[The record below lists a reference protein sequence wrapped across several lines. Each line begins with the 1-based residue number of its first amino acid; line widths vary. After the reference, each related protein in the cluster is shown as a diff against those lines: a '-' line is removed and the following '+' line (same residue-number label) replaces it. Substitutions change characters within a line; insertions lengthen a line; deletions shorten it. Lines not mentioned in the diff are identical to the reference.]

1 MRKEQYPMTTVAPSQ
16 HLVWTIY
23 EIGKTVAKA
32 ETPTPT
38 SLRVRTNGTQLIA
51 ATDDFCFLERK
62 LQGNGTLTA
71 QIMSLD
77 NTDIYAKAA
86 VQIRQSLDDNAPNA
100 MMEWTPSGYAYFQY
114 RAVVN
119 GGVDYSQ
126 YVYSKL
132 PLWVRITREG
142 DQITGFISED
152 GTNFKKVG
160 SVTLKM
166 PEEVHIG
173 LAVTSNSK
181 QATTAVIDH
190 ISLEGTSLEGG
201 SPNQEAAPSNVRSI
215 MNV

>member
-1 MRKEQYPMTTVAPSQ
+1 MTTVAPPQ

-23 EIGKTVAKA
+23 EIGKTVGKA
-32 ETPTPT
+32 DTPTP
-38 SLRVRTNGTQLIA
+38 SSIRIRTNGTQLIA
-51 ATDDFCFLERK
+51 GTDDFCFLERK

-71 QIMSLD
+71 QVVSLD

-86 VQIRQSLDDNAPNA
+86 VQIRQSLENNVPNA

-114 RAVVN
+114 RATAN
-119 GGVDYSQ
+119 DGANYTQ
-126 YVYSKL
+126 YIYTKL

-160 SVTLKM
+160 NVTLTM
-166 PEEVHIG
+166 PEQVHIG

-181 QATTAVIDH
+181 QATTAIIDN
-190 ISLEGTSLEGG
+190 ITLQGNSSAGG
-201 SPNQEAAPSNVRSI
+201 APNQEAASGSVHSLHNA
-215 MNV
+215 